1 MRIAVFGAR
10 GRTGRLLVDEA
21 LARGHE
27 LAALTRAPWDDRD
40 GHVRVVVGDAR
51 DPEGVADTLDG
62 AHAVLSVMA
71 VAEGTEPTTS
81 LSDATRTIVE
91 LMPSAGVPR
100 IVVTANSSV
109 FHDREVADPYA
120 IVAAEHRRNLAMLRA
135 SAVAWTVLAPGSL
148 TDDEHAGEVETALDA
163 QTKGRRVPRVVLAGL
178 ALDALERDEWVGHV
192 VGVGEAPMSG
202 ETPTDPAAA
211 AGAGG

>member
-27 LAALTRAPWDDRD
+27 LAAITRAPWGEHEGDL
-40 GHVRVVVGDAR
+40 RVVVGDAR
-51 DPEGVADTLDG
+51 DPGVVAATLDG
-62 AHAVLSVMA
+62 AHAVISVMA
-71 VAEGTEPTTS
+71 LAEGTEPTTS

-91 LMPSAGVPR
+91 LMPGAGVPR
-100 IVVTANSSV
+100 IVVTANSAV
-109 FHDREVADPYA
+109 FHDREVANPYA

-135 SAVAWTVLAPGSL
+135 SGVAWTVLAPGLL
-148 TDDEHAGEVETALDA
+148 TDDEPAGEVETALEA
-163 QTKGRRVPRVVLAGL
+163 QAKGRKVPRVVLAGL
-178 ALDALERDEWVGHV
+178 ALDALERNEWIGRV
-192 VGVGEAPMSG
+192 VGVAEAPTSS
-202 ETPTDPAAA
+202 EAPTGPAA

>member
-27 LAALTRAPWDDRD
+27 LAAIIRAPWTERVGDL
-40 GHVRVVVGDAR
+40 RVVVGDAR
-51 DPEGVADTLDG
+51 DPEVVAATLEG
-62 AHAVLSVMA
+62 AHAVISVMA
-71 VAEGTEPTTS
+71 IAEGTEPTTS

-91 LMPSAGVPR
+91 VMTPAGVPR
-100 IVVTANSSV
+100 IVVTANSSI

-135 SAVAWTVLAPGSL
+135 GAVAWTVLAPGLL
-148 TDDEHAGEVETALDA
+148 TDEAPAGEVETAIDA
-163 QTKGRRVPRVVLAGL
+163 QAQGRRVPRVVLAGL
-178 ALDALERDEWVGHV
+178 TLDALERDEWIGHV
-192 VGVGEAPMSG
+192 VGVGEAPTSTAVPAGSG
-202 ETPTDPAAA
+202 
-211 AGAGG
+211 G